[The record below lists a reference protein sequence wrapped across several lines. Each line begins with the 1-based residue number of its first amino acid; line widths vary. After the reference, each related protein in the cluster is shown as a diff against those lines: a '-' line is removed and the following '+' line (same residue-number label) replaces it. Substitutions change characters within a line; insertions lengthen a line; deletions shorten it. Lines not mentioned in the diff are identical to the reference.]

1 MLFPTVT
8 RDSALLQGL
17 LQLNDE
23 AAHHVEEIENII
35 VQLRATIIAALTQ
48 AALAEPELCAFVHPD
63 FVLFYAWTA
72 SVSHFCTLTSPIIS
86 DLGARS
92 PSATDASATEIADHL
107 WQRWKGDDDLISYKE
122 FRQNLKRLHIRV
134 GKIKLRR
141 LLRVI
146 DPDQSGRHFQPLK
159 SLLIPKM

>member
-48 AALAEPELCAFVHPD
+48 AALAEPELCAFMHPV
-63 FVLFYAWTA
+63 FVVFYAWTA
-72 SVSHFCTLTSPIIS
+72 TLSHFSTSSSSFIS
-86 DLGARS
+86 DLG
-92 PSATDASATEIADHL
+92 
-107 WQRWKGDDDLISYKE
+107 
-122 FRQNLKRLHIRV
+122 IRC
-134 GKIKLRR
+134 
-141 LLRVI
+141 
-146 DPDQSGRHFQPLK
+146 PCSN
-159 SLLIPKM
+159 